1 MEILVISCMKNHVYR
16 FGNKIRI
23 QSDGGPIGL
32 ALTGEIA
39 DCFMI
44 KWDKKVLQK
53 CRDVGIQISTYS
65 RFKDDIFVSAASLEN
80 GTKFVD
86 GKLIID
92 EEKNVED
99 EGKAD
104 DDITMEII
112 RQVSEDVDPMIKLTI
127 DVPS

>member
-1 MEILVISCMKNHVYR
+1 MGAQLVLLWQERSQTASWSNGIKR
-16 FGNKIRI
+16 FY
-23 QSDGGPIGL
+23 Q
-32 ALTGEIA
+32 
-39 DCFMI
+39 F
-44 KWDKKVLQK
+44 
-53 CRDVGIQISTYS
+53 
-65 RFKDDIFVSAASLEN
+65 ASLEN

>member
-1 MEILVISCMKNHVYR
+1 MYIGLVIRSEYNLMGAQLVLLWQERSQTASWSNGIKR
-16 FGNKIRI
+16 FY
-23 QSDGGPIGL
+23 Q
-32 ALTGEIA
+32 
-39 DCFMI
+39 F
-44 KWDKKVLQK
+44 
-53 CRDVGIQISTYS
+53 
-65 RFKDDIFVSAASLEN
+65 ASLEN

>member
-1 MEILVISCMKNHVYR
+1 M
-16 FGNKIRI
+16 
-23 QSDGGPIGL
+23 
-32 ALTGEIA
+32 
-39 DCFMI
+39 
-44 KWDKKVLQK
+44 
-53 CRDVGIQISTYS
+53 
-65 RFKDDIFVSAASLEN
+65 
-80 GTKFVD
+80 D